1 MYFFI
6 ACFALAVIIGLIF
19 NRLIK
24 CRMLMREAWSG
35 IDVQLKR
42 RHDLIPNILESVKG
56 YMGYEQKL
64 FESVASI
71 RSKIMSVHE
80 VKDTS
85 QAENELSGAL
95 KSVFAL
101 AEAYPDLKANKSFL
115 GLQQNLI
122 EVEDQIQLARRYFNG
137 TVRNNN
143 ILVESFPSNLVAGM
157 FNFKTAEFFE
167 IEYATERKAPEVKFN
182 QPA

>member
-1 MYFFI
+1 MYIFI
-6 ACFALAVIIGLIF
+6 AGIVIAVILGMIF
-19 NRLIK
+19 NRFIK
-24 CRMLMREAWSG
+24 YRTLMREAWSG

-64 FESVASI
+64 FESVAVI
-71 RSKIMSVHE
+71 RSKIGNVQGI
-80 VKDTS
+80 KDKS
-85 QAENELSGAL
+85 QVENELSGAL

-115 GLQQNLI
+115 GLQQSLI
-122 EVEDQIQLARRYFNG
+122 EVEDQIQMARRYFNG

-157 FNFKTAEFFE
+157 FNFKIAEFFE
-167 IEYATERKAPEVKFN
+167 IEFATERKAPEVKFN
-182 QPA
+182 QPS